1 MTQPTDVL
9 DQARA
14 HLNAGDP
21 AQAAQTLA
29 PLMAQ
34 EDPPLGVWHLGALCA
49 EALAD
54 LDSLPQLIQASHDQG
69 VLDGALMV
77 RLSCYA
83 GEPTAQGDASKWLL
97 AMAVGG
103 VLTLDAAPDSDPVV
117 LISNLLACG
126 QSGIVER
133 LLSPRAQASAPDWVS
148 QAQQT
153 ATALQFDAPD
163 TAQDWIFIGGCPRS
177 GTTLFRAML
186 NAHGRIYA
194 GPETKVFRDLANIR
208 DRWDREA
215 THQAGVSSEMLDRAA
230 AAFTNQLLREWGQGF
245 PRVAEKTPGNL
256 LHMRSLARIH
266 PRARFIHVIRDGR
279 AVVNSLMKVNWCNPK
294 TGKSLWYCES
304 VDKAALYWAE
314 NIKQI
319 RAQSPGPERYLEL
332 RYEDL
337 VSKPEA
343 AMRAVLAWLNE
354 PWDPAVL
361 AHHTAPQELP
371 AMETSSHDAAQPV
384 HDQANSVWKR
394 TLDAQDLAMI
404 HDGPA
409 GEVLVELGYKEAAPR
424 GQVLLESLGLG
435 F

>member
-1 MTQPTDVL
+1 MTQPGQDVL
-9 DQARA
+9 DQART
-14 HLNAGDP
+14 HLQQGEP
-21 AQAAQTLA
+21 GQAAQALA

-34 EDPPLGVWHLGALCA
+34 EAPPLGVWHLGALCA
-49 EALAD
+49 EALGD
-54 LDSLPQLIQASHDQG
+54 LESLPQLIQASHEQG

-83 GEPTAQGDASKWLL
+83 GEPTAHGEDSPWLL
-97 AMAVGG
+97 AMASGG
-103 VLTLDAAPDSDPVV
+103 VLTSDAGPDADPVL

-126 QSGIVER
+126 QLGVVER
-133 LLSPRAQASAPDWVS
+133 LLSPRAQASAPEWVT
-148 QAQQT
+148 QAEQ
-153 ATALQFDAPD
+153 AAASLGFGLD
-163 TAQDWIFIGGCPRS
+163 TSQDWIFIGGCPRS

-215 THQAGVSSEMLDRAA
+215 THLAGVSSEMLDRAA
-230 AAFTNQLLREWGQGF
+230 AAFTNQLLTEWGQGF

-337 VSKPEA
+337 VSNPEG

-354 PWDPAVL
+354 PWDSAVL
-361 AHHTAPQELP
+361 AHHEVDQELP
-371 AMETSSHDAAQPV
+371 VMETSSHEVAQPL